1 MNRRYLMALLVPLL
15 LLSSPGMAALSR
27 LDLDTLVLDVWRVRA
42 AFHAHTAMQGD
53 QRYLDELDE
62 LVADAEDVLATLE
75 DSAETGEEQA
85 FVGSVRD
92 AWETY
97 RELAGQNTYSE
108 LGYTD
113 HYTIVDMETAAL
125 SLNDLINAQRKDTA
139 GKGEDLADLAVRLQ
153 RIASEYMF
161 TAASPDAGGAIG
173 TGAEAGRLEF
183 VEAVPDFDA
192 RLQAVQKAWAGNP
205 DVSRELSSVASKWA
219 FIRQSLVKFY
229 ENSVPFVVHRYAG
242 QMVESL
248 ERAAELARNQA
259 S

>member
-1 MNRRYLMALLVPLL
+1 MNRRYLTALLVPLL
-15 LLSSPGMAALSR
+15 LVSSPGMAALAR
-27 LDLDTLVLDVWRVRA
+27 LDLDALALDIWRVRA

-53 QRYLDELDE
+53 PRYLEELDE
-62 LVADAEDVLATLE
+62 LVAEADDLMATLE
-75 DSAETGEEQA
+75 DSVESDDEQV
-85 FVGSVRD
+85 FVDSARD
-92 AWETY
+92 AWETF
-97 RELAGQNTYSE
+97 RELAGQNTYAE

-125 SLNDLINAQRKDTA
+125 SLSELIDTQRTDTA

-161 TAASPDAGGAIG
+161 TAALPDAGGAIG
-173 TGAEAGRLEF
+173 TGAEEGRLEF

-192 RLQAVQKAWAGNP
+192 RLQAAEKAWAGNP
-205 DVSRELSSVASKWA
+205 DVSRELSSVVSKWA

-248 ERAAELARNQA
+248 NQAAELARK
-259 S
+259 

>member
-1 MNRRYLMALLVPLL
+1 MNRRYLTALLVPLL

-53 QRYLDELDE
+53 PRYLEELDE
-62 LVADAEDVLATLE
+62 LVAEADDLMATLE
-75 DSAETGEEQA
+75 DSVESDDEQV
-85 FVGSVRD
+85 FVDSARD
-92 AWETY
+92 AWETF
-97 RELAGQNTYSE
+97 RELAGQNTYAE

-125 SLNDLINAQRKDTA
+125 SLSELIDTQRTDTA

-161 TAASPDAGGAIG
+161 TAALPDAGGAIG
-173 TGAEAGRLEF
+173 TGAEEGRLEF

-192 RLQAVQKAWAGNP
+192 RLQAAEKAWAGNP
-205 DVSRELSSVASKWA
+205 DVSRELSSVVSKWA

-248 ERAAELARNQA
+248 NQAAELARK
-259 S
+259 

>member
-1 MNRRYLMALLVPLL
+1 MNRRYLTALLVPLM

-53 QRYLDELDE
+53 QRYLDEIDQVL
-62 LVADAEDVLATLE
+62 ADSDALLATLE
-75 DSAETGEEQA
+75 EGVETDEEQV
-85 FVGSVRD
+85 FVESVRD
-92 AWETY
+92 AWATY
-97 RELAGQNTYSE
+97 SELAGQNTYAE

-125 SLNDLINAQRKDTA
+125 SLSELIDAQRKETS

-153 RIASEYMF
+153 RISSEYML
-161 TAASPDAGGAIG
+161 TASSPSGGADIG
-173 TGAEAGRLEF
+173 TGAEEGRLEF

-205 DVSRELSSVASKWA
+205 DVSSELSSVASKWA

-229 ENSVPFVVHRYAG
+229 ENSVPFVVHRYTG

-248 ERAAELARNQA
+248 ERAAEIARK
-259 S
+259 